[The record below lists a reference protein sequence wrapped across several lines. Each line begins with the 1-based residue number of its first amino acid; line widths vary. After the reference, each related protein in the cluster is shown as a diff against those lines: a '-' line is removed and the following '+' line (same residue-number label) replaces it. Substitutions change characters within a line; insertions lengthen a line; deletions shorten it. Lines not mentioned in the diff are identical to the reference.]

1 MTSAPAVIGAA
12 LLDRGLGGAAHGEPQ
27 PRLDLG
33 RAGGVED
40 DVVDAPVARDAGQ
53 SALGDDHEQRDR
65 DARGAE
71 TRHSD
76 LAMASSR
83 RASTMTTSAD
93 GASTRAEASA
103 GRMRTWCE
111 SSPSAGTTS
120 ALGAKVF
127 VSSSRWAIVDQD
139 RRSCRAANGS
149 TAPLRRSSC
158 ATGREPV
165 PPPAWTTSGCP
176 PVATVGELAAVL
188 LAAHPGLEAVLPVCS
203 VLVGGR
209 ASSGDDPV
217 PPGAVVEILPPFAG
231 G

>member
-1 MTSAPAVIGAA
+1 MPQSLVMPASPPSVTTTSSGIEMP
-12 LLDRGLGGAAHGEPQ
+12 
-27 PRLDLG
+27 
-33 RAGGVED
+33 
-40 DVVDAPVARDAGQ
+40 VVQ
-53 SALGDDHEQRDR
+53 M
-65 DARGAE
+65 

-83 RASTMTTSAD
+83 LASTMTTSAD

-149 TAPLRRSSC
+149 TASLRRSSC
-158 ATGREPV
+158 ATGPGPAR
-165 PPPAWTTSGCP
+165 PPASTTSGCP
-176 PVATVGELAAVL
+176 PWRPSASSPTVL

-217 PPGAVVEILPPFAG
+217 PAGAVVEILPPFAG